1 MIKLMAFCALALGLA
16 GTAFTGPAGLSLL
29 SDTGVWSTDTA
40 AHDSGMDSGS
50 ESTMDTGADTADA
63 HDEDSGLVDDTGAPE
78 EDTAADDA
86 PTYSAAELANDKGGC
101 SATGNPSGAG
111 TLSLALFGLLAT
123 RRRKDR

>member
-40 AHDSGMDSGS
+40 AHDSGMDTGS
-50 ESTMDTGADTADA
+50 ESPMDTGTDTAAPEDDDSGLSDDTGTPDADTAA
-63 HDEDSGLVDDTGAPE
+63 E
-78 EDTAADDA
+78 DA

-101 SATGNPSGAG
+101 SATGSPSGAWA
-111 TLSLALFGLLAT
+111 LSLALMGLLTT